1 MRRFLELIEQKE
13 NVVFTFGR
21 FNPPTTGH
29 EKLIQKVASV
39 AGNSPFRIYPSYSQN
54 QKKDP
59 LPFPL
64 KIAYMR
70 KMYPKYARN
79 IIADKD
85 ARTAINIATKLYDE
99 GFKNV
104 TMVVGSDRVGQ
115 FDKLLNKQNTIDY
128 TFNSIKIVSAGER
141 DPDAEGASGMS
152 ASKMR
157 EAAKNQKTTEF
168 LQGIPDTLSVK
179 EKLDLMAKVREGMG
193 L

>member
-1 MRRFLELIEQKE
+1 MMMKD
-13 NVVFTFGR
+13 
-21 FNPPTTGH
+21 
-29 EKLIQKVASV
+29 
-39 AGNSPFRIYPSYSQN
+39 YS
-54 QKKDP
+54 D
-59 LPFPL
+59 
-64 KIAYMR
+64 I
-70 KMYPKYARN
+70 
-79 IIADKD
+79 
-85 ARTAINIATKLYDE
+85 
-99 GFKNV
+99 V
-104 TMVVGSDRVGQ
+104 MVVGSDRVGQ

-168 LQGIPDTLSVK
+168 LQGIPDTLSIK

>member
-29 EKLIQKVASV
+29 EKLIQKVAST
-39 AGNSPFRIYPSYSQN
+39 AGSSPFRIYPSYSQN

-85 ARTAINIATKLYDE
+85 AKTAIMIAE
-99 GFKNV
+99 
-104 TMVVGSDRVGQ
+104 
-115 FDKLLNKQNTIDY
+115 
-128 TFNSIKIVSAGER
+128 NSIKKGLRIWLWLLVLIVS
-141 DPDAEGASGMS
+141 
-152 ASKMR
+152 
-157 EAAKNQKTTEF
+157 KNF
-168 LQGIPDTLSVK
+168 LHF
-179 EKLDLMAKVREGMG
+179 
-193 L
+193 

>member
-29 EKLIQKVASV
+29 EKLIQKVAST
-39 AGNSPFRIYPSYSQN
+39 AGSSPFRIYPSYSQN

-59 LPFPL
+59 LPFAL

-85 ARTAINIATKLYDE
+85 AKTAINIATKLHDE

-104 TMVVGSDRVGQ
+104 TMVVGSDRV
-115 FDKLLNKQNTIDY
+115 N
-128 TFNSIKIVSAGER
+128 
-141 DPDAEGASGMS
+141 
-152 ASKMR
+152 
-157 EAAKNQKTTEF
+157 
-168 LQGIPDTLSVK
+168 
-179 EKLDLMAKVREGMG
+179 
-193 L
+193 